1 MGNFSNHDSELLI
14 CNNNVKF
21 ILRIGLLCKY
31 QQFIQSIDVNIFFNQ

>member
-1 MGNFSNHDSELLI
+1 MGNFSNHDSDLMI

-31 QQFIQSIDVNIFFNQ
+31 QQIDPKYWSQYFF